1 MPIIDFTSPMMEI
14 VALVL
19 FLLCL
24 FLGKN
29 SKSNTPICIVLL
41 CFLTILVGHTI
52 EMTQT
57 ADTDVILKLV
67 RCVTVDEAFTFVS
80 FLSFLWLDKIEI
92 EEEKKQKSGNGKI
105 KIEDKTIEDGLDLF
119 WKKV

>member
-29 SKSNTPICIVLL
+29 SKSNTSICIVLL

-67 RCVTVDEAFTFVS
+67 KCVTVDEIFTFVS

-92 EEEKKQKSGNGKI
+92 EEEKKQKSGNGKM
-105 KIEDKTIEDGLDLF
+105 KIEDKTVEDGLDLF

>member
-24 FLGKN
+24 FLGRN
-29 SKSNTPICIVLL
+29 SKSNTSICIVLL

-67 RCVTVDEAFTFVS
+67 KCVTVDEIFTFVS

-92 EEEKKQKSGNGKI
+92 EEEKKQKSGNGKM
-105 KIEDKTIEDGLDLF
+105 KIEDKTVEDGLDLF

>member
-29 SKSNTPICIVLL
+29 SKSNTPICIVLV

-67 RCVTVDEAFTFVS
+67 KCVTVDEAFTFVS

>member
-67 RCVTVDEAFTFVS
+67 KCVTVDEAFTFVS

-92 EEEKKQKSGNGKI
+92 EEEKKQKSGNGKM
-105 KIEDKTIEDGLDLF
+105 KIEDKTVEDGLDLF

>member
-67 RCVTVDEAFTFVS
+67 KCVTVDEAFTFVS
-80 FLSFLWLDKIEI
+80 FLSFLWLDKIGI

>member
-24 FLGKN
+24 FLGRN
-29 SKSNTPICIVLL
+29 SKSNTSICIVLL

-67 RCVTVDEAFTFVS
+67 KCVTVDETFTFVS

-92 EEEKKQKSGNGKI
+92 EEEKKQKSGNGKM
-105 KIEDKTIEDGLDLF
+105 KIEDKTVEDGLDLF

>member
-29 SKSNTPICIVLL
+29 SKSNTSICIVLL

-67 RCVTVDEAFTFVS
+67 KCVTVDEIFTFVS

-92 EEEKKQKSGNGKI
+92 EEEKKQKSGNGKM

>member
-24 FLGKN
+24 FLGEN
-29 SKSNTPICIVLL
+29 SKSNTPICIALL

-52 EMTQT
+52 EITQT
-57 ADTDVILKLV
+57 ADTDVVLNLIK
-67 RCVTVDEAFTFVS
+67 CVVVDETFTFVS
-80 FLSFLWLDKIEI
+80 FLSFLWLDKIQI
-92 EEEKKQKSGNGKI
+92 EEGKKKESKDGKK
-105 KIEDKTIEDGLDLF
+105 KIEDKTVEDGLDLF

>member
-29 SKSNTPICIVLL
+29 SKSNTSICIVLL

-57 ADTDVILKLV
+57 ADTDIILKLV
-67 RCVTVDEAFTFVS
+67 KCVTVDETFTFVS

-92 EEEKKQKSGNGKI
+92 EEEKKQKSGNGKM
-105 KIEDKTIEDGLDLF
+105 KIEDKTVEDGLDLF

>member
-29 SKSNTPICIVLL
+29 SKSNTPICITLL

-52 EMTQT
+52 EITQT
-57 ADTDVILKLV
+57 ADTDVILKLIK
-67 RCVTVDEAFTFVS
+67 CVVVDETFTFVS
-80 FLSFLWLDKIEI
+80 FLSFLWLDKIQV
-92 EEEKKQKSGNGKI
+92 EEGKKKESKDGKK
-105 KIEDKTIEDGLDLF
+105 KIEDKTVEDGLDLF

>member
-67 RCVTVDEAFTFVS
+67 KCVTVDETFTFVS

-92 EEEKKQKSGNGKI
+92 EEEKKQKSGNGKM
-105 KIEDKTIEDGLDLF
+105 KIEDKTVEDGLDLF

>member
-29 SKSNTPICIVLL
+29 SKSNTSICIVLL

-67 RCVTVDEAFTFVS
+67 KCVTVDETFTFVS

-92 EEEKKQKSGNGKI
+92 EEEKKQKSGNGKM
-105 KIEDKTIEDGLDLF
+105 KIEDKTVEDGLDLF

>member
-67 RCVTVDEAFTFVS
+67 KCVTVDEAFTFVS

>member
-1 MPIIDFTSPMMEI
+1 MPIINFTNPVMVI

-41 CFLTILVGHTI
+41 CFTSILVGHTI
-52 EMTQT
+52 EVTK
-57 ADTDVILKLV
+57 ALNLDVVLTLIKCIV
-67 RCVTVDEAFTFVS
+67 IDEIFTFVS
-80 FLSFLWLDKIEI
+80 FLAFLWLDKIQI
-92 EEEKKQKSGNGKI
+92 EEGKKKGNKGGKK
-105 KIEDKTIEDGLDLF
+105 KIEDKTVEDGLDLL

>member
-24 FLGKN
+24 FLGRN
-29 SKSNTPICIVLL
+29 SKSNTSICIVLL

-67 RCVTVDEAFTFVS
+67 KCVTVDETFTFVS

-105 KIEDKTIEDGLDLF
+105 KIEDKTVEDGLDLF

>member
-67 RCVTVDEAFTFVS
+67 KCVTVDEAFTFVS

-105 KIEDKTIEDGLDLF
+105 KIEDKTVEDGLDLF

>member
-67 RCVTVDEAFTFVS
+67 KCVTVDETFTFVS

>member
-67 RCVTVDEAFTFVS
+67 KCVTVDEAFTFVS

-105 KIEDKTIEDGLDLF
+105 KIEDKIIEDGLDLF

>member
-1 MPIIDFTSPMMEI
+1 MPIIDFTSPIMEI

-29 SKSNTPICIVLL
+29 SKSNTPICIALL

-52 EMTQT
+52 EITQT
-57 ADTDVILKLV
+57 ADTDVVLKLIK
-67 RCVTVDEAFTFVS
+67 CVVVDETFTFVS
-80 FLSFLWLDKIEI
+80 FLSFLWLDKIQV
-92 EEEKKQKSGNGKI
+92 EEGKKKGSKDGKK
-105 KIEDKTIEDGLDLF
+105 KIEDKTVEDGLDLF

>member
-24 FLGKN
+24 FLGRN
-29 SKSNTPICIVLL
+29 SKSNTSICIVLL

-57 ADTDVILKLV
+57 ADTYVILKLV
-67 RCVTVDEAFTFVS
+67 KCVTVDETFTFVS

-105 KIEDKTIEDGLDLF
+105 KIEDKTVEDGLDLF

>member
-41 CFLTILVGHTI
+41 SFLTILVGHTI
-52 EMTQT
+52 EITQT
-57 ADTDVILKLV
+57 ADTDVILKLIK
-67 RCVTVDEAFTFVS
+67 CVVVDETFTFVS
-80 FLSFLWLDKIEI
+80 FLSFLWLDKIQV
-92 EEEKKQKSGNGKI
+92 EEGKKKESKDGKK
-105 KIEDKTIEDGLDLF
+105 KIEDKTVEDGLDLF

>member
-1 MPIIDFTSPMMEI
+1 MPIIDFTSPMLEI

-41 CFLTILVGHTI
+41 SFLTILVGHTI
-52 EMTQT
+52 EITQT
-57 ADTDVILKLV
+57 ADTDVILKLIK
-67 RCVTVDEAFTFVS
+67 CVVVDETFTFVS
-80 FLSFLWLDKIEI
+80 FLSFLWLDKIQV
-92 EEEKKQKSGNGKI
+92 EEGKKKESKDGKK
-105 KIEDKTIEDGLDLF
+105 KIEDKTVEDGLDLF

>member
-29 SKSNTPICIVLL
+29 SKSNTSICIVLL

-67 RCVTVDEAFTFVS
+67 KCVTVDEAFTFVS

-105 KIEDKTIEDGLDLF
+105 KIEDKTVEDGLDLF